1 MKVSKANLERYPQF
15 ETTKS
20 QNVEICLKI
29 KQGPLEWEE
38 NLEYEVSVSGVTW
51 LFLLLPLYVSVYL
64 NNGKRDQLEWVVSS
78 LNESSQIS
86 FIKIFPTFQTPDT
99 LKTIS
104 NYESN

>member
-1 MKVSKANLERYPQF
+1 MRGKLRVWSFCIRCYLA
-15 ETTKS
+15 
-20 QNVEICLKI
+20 
-29 KQGPLEWEE
+29 
-38 NLEYEVSVSGVTW
+38 
-51 LFLLLPLYVSVYL
+51 FLLLPLYVSVYL

-86 FIKIFPTFQTPDT
+86 FIKILPTFQTPDT